1 MLSLPACVAA
11 SDSPKYT
18 ADSMPLMQVAHANA
32 RAGIELSIKYFELKK
47 QLLTSGLDGEQ
58 EQELHNK
65 LNAVASKV
73 ASRSSSPRFVCC
85 LWLCSSTSAAHTHGP
100 SALWLWKL
108 SAHALTN
115 IILVHEASLEEVQ
128 LCFL

>member
-1 MLSLPACVAA
+1 
-11 SDSPKYT
+11 
-18 ADSMPLMQVAHANA
+18 MQVAHANA

-73 ASRSSSPRFVCC
+73 ASR
-85 LWLCSSTSAAHTHGP
+85 
-100 SALWLWKL
+100 
-108 SAHALTN
+108 
-115 IILVHEASLEEVQ
+115 
-128 LCFL
+128 